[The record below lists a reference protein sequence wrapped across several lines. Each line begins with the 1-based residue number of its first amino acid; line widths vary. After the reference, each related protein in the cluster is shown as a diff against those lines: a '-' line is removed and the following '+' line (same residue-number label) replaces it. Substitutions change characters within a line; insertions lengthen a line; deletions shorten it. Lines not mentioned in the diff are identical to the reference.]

1 MRPLMWLTTT
11 GLCLALG
18 GVGAAREPLPVKGKP
33 AATTCSGDFGTNV
46 LFEDSPKDAA
56 KKALTEEKLVLV
68 FHISGH
74 FEDPGLT

>member
-1 MRPLMWLTTT
+1 MRPLIWLTTA

-18 GVGAAREPLPVKGKP
+18 GVGAAREPLPAK

-46 LFEDSPKDAA
+46 LFEDSPKEAA
-56 KKALTEEKLVLV
+56 KKALKEEKLVLV